1 MKAKLLNLSDN
12 KKLALV
18 VGAVLLV
25 LVAGLGF
32 TINTNGLSFM
42 SDKPIAQNSVNIPP
56 EDALSQPDTE
66 TAISSVATDTLQE
79 SDTAKSLSYII
90 EEEKLAYDVYSA
102 MYNKWGSKVFSNIQK
117 SESNHQ
123 KKVLALLNSKNIAD
137 PRSTQP
143 GVFNN
148 QDLQALYDK
157 LIAQGN
163 QSPTEAFKV
172 GVAIEELDIAD
183 LKTDISKL
191 NETEADVK
199 TVYESLLSGSQKHLA
214 AFNRQLSR

>member
-1 MKAKLLNLSDN
+1 MKAKLLNLRTSQ
-12 KKLALV
+12 KFALV
-18 VGAVLLV
+18 AGAILLV
-25 LVAGLGF
+25 LVVAIGF
-32 TINTNGLSFM
+32 TINANGLFFM
-42 SDKPIAQNSVNIPP
+42 PDASVTQNSVNVSP

-66 TAISSVATDTLQE
+66 TSINNVATNILPASETE
-79 SDTAKSLSYII
+79 NSLNYII
-90 EEEKLAYDVYSA
+90 EEEKLAYDVYAA
-102 MYNKWGSKVFSNIQK
+102 MYSKWGSKVFSNIQK
-117 SESNHQ
+117 SETNHQ
-123 KKVLALLNSKNIAD
+123 NKVLALLKSKNIAD

-191 NETEADVK
+191 DETESDVK
-199 TVYESLLSGSQKHLA
+199 IVYESLLSGSQKHLA